1 MAEHL
6 VQNIQKGS
14 NMQEIV
20 QNLYSE
26 GGQLTEYK
34 VQEFEIEF
42 ERLQSKID
50 SLKSQ
55 NDLLGLT
62 LEESKSQSDRLSVLI
77 GKYESNNT
85 ALQLGLNYSDQ
96 IIEAYDVVLSLTES
110 ELGLTLSNCRAAGLT
125 QGLRNSPLSPDE
137 LNQLAQKSR
146 NTRKT
151 AENVARH
158 LIQKLDRNFGVN
170 PWEETSTHTARYSS
184 QFLNFHIL

>member
-1 MAEHL
+1 
-6 VQNIQKGS
+6 
-14 NMQEIV
+14 MQEIV
-20 QNLYSE
+20 QNLYTE
-26 GGQLTEYK
+26 GGPLVENK

-55 NDLLGLT
+55 NDLLSLT

-85 ALQLGLNYSDQ
+85 ALQLALNYSDQ
-96 IIEAYDVVLSLTES
+96 TIEAYDIVLSLTES
-110 ELGLTLSNCRAAGLT
+110 ELALTLSNCRTAGVT
-125 QGLRNSPLSPDE
+125 QGLRNSPHTQE
-137 LNQLAQKSR
+137 EINQLAQKAR

-151 AENVARH
+151 VENVARH

-170 PWEETSTHTARYSS
+170 PWEDSSTHTARYCK
-184 QFLNFHIL
+184 FLNYLECGGRGVLVFIDNPTCK